1 MSYDLTGQRFGYLT
15 VISRAESDPK
25 RKERRWNCLC
35 DCGEMTAVPSYR
47 LRHGG
52 VTSCGCHQYDR
63 NFCSKK
69 AKWNQRLYRVYQ
81 SIQTRCYNQNSDNY
95 YLYGGRGITICDEWK
110 EFDNFC
116 DWALSNGYD
125 ESAPFGECTIDRI
138 DPNKGYSPDN
148 CRWVSMKKQNNNRR
162 NNHLITFNGET
173 KTIAEWERE
182 MGLYRGAIL
191 IRLKHGWDIEHALT
205 VPRLRGS
212 GHYFQKTYGSAN
224 KGTAE

>member
-1 MSYDLTGQRFGYLT
+1 MNVVT
-15 VISRAESDPK
+15 
-25 RKERRWNCLC
+25 
-35 DCGEMTAVPSYR
+35 VPSYR

-52 VTSCGCHQYDR
+52 TTSCGCHKYDR

-69 AKWNQRLYRVYQ
+69 AKDNPRLYRVYQ
-81 SIQTRCYNQNSDNY
+81 SIKSRCHNHRSDNF

-110 EFDNFC
+110 KFDNFC

-125 ESAPFGECTIDRI
+125 EAALFGKCTIDRI

-148 CRWVSMKKQNNNRR
+148 CRWVSMREQNNNRR

-173 KTIAEWERE
+173 KTIAEWERDN
-182 MGLYRGAIL
+182 GLYKGAVMS
-191 IRLKHGWDIEHALT
+191 RLRSGWDIEHALT

-212 GHYFQKTYGSAN
+212 GHYFRKTYGSAN
-224 KGTAE
+224 QRTLG